1 MVTCALHP
9 RICRQQQQREEP
21 AHEDW
26 HCEVLL
32 RAKGREGAG
41 IAGAPNRYTAEFF

>member
-1 MVTCALHP
+1 MVTCTLHA
-9 RICRQQQQREEP
+9 RTCRQQQREEP

-26 HCEVLL
+26 CCEVVL

-41 IAGAPNRYTAEFF
+41 IAGTSNKYTAELL